1 VCDATDGDSS
11 TKADYQKIKTTG
23 RESSKSN
30 RKLPLSSPRKK
41 ILFFM
46 LPKYKRVLLKLSG
59 EALMGENKS
68 FGFDTDVISQYAK
81 DIKELTDL
89 GVQVAIVIGGG
100 NIYRGM
106 NEAETGIERAHG
118 DYMGMLATV
127 INGMALQAGL
137 ERIGVYTRLLSAI
150 KMEQIAEP
158 YIRRRAIRH
167 VEKGRV
173 VIFGA
178 GTGNPYFTTDTAGSL
193 RAIEINAEVILKGTR
208 VDGIYTADPEKD
220 PTATKYGVISFK
232 ECIDKNL
239 KVMDMTAFT
248 LCMENELPIIVFNMN
263 KPGNLRRVVGGEKVG
278 TLVKG

>member
-1 VCDATDGDSS
+1 
-11 TKADYQKIKTTG
+11 
-23 RESSKSN
+23 
-30 RKLPLSSPRKK
+30 
-41 ILFFM
+41 M
-46 LPKYKRVLLKLSG
+46 LPKYKRILLKLSG
-59 EALMGENKS
+59 ESLMGDKS
-68 FGFDTDVISQYAK
+68 FGLDPVVIEKYAR
-81 DIKELTDL
+81 DIKQIVEL

-106 NEAETGIERAHG
+106 NEGDTGIERAHG

-127 INGMALQAGL
+127 INGMALQAML
-137 ERIGVYTRLLSAI
+137 EKVGVFTRLQSAI

-193 RAIEINAEVILKGTR
+193 RAIEIQADVILKGTR

-220 PTATKYGVISFK
+220 PSAKKFETITFQDCISR
-232 ECIDKNL
+232 NL
-239 KVMDMTAFT
+239 RVMDMTAFA
-248 LCMENELPIIVFNMN
+248 LCRDHRLPITVFNLER
-263 KPGNLRRVVGGEKVG
+263 PGDIHRAVAGEAVG
-278 TLVKG
+278 TIMIPDE

>member
-1 VCDATDGDSS
+1 
-11 TKADYQKIKTTG
+11 
-23 RESSKSN
+23 
-30 RKLPLSSPRKK
+30 
-41 ILFFM
+41 M
-46 LPKYKRVLLKLSG
+46 LPKYKRILLKLSG
-59 EALMGENKS
+59 EALMGDKS
-68 FGFDTDVISQYAK
+68 FGFDNSVIAQYAL
-81 DIKELTDL
+81 DIKSITEL
-89 GVQVAIVIGGG
+89 GVQVAVVIGGG

-137 ERIGVYTRLLSAI
+137 EKIGVFTRLQSAI

-167 VEKGRV
+167 LEKGRV

-178 GTGNPYFTTDTAGSL
+178 GTGNPYFTTDTAASL
-193 RAIEINAEVILKGTR
+193 RAIEIEADVILKGTR

-220 PTATKYGVISFK
+220 KKAKKFDQITFDEVY
-232 ECIDKNL
+232 DRDL

-248 LCMENELPIIVFNMN
+248 LCKENGLPI
-263 KPGNLRRVVGGEKVG
+263 
-278 TLVKG
+278 